1 MKKYIVAAACALPL
15 AFAAPLYAQSGGGDP
30 NAGTPP
36 GAAAPAPAP
45 APAPAAPG
53 SMPGA
58 SGAAPAGPAPQEE
71 KTESISGWSV
81 KDTIMGA
88 AVYNENDE
96 KIGDISDVVLSPEG
110 KAGYFIVGAG
120 GFLGVGAR
128 DVAIPY
134 DKITREG
141 EKFTLPGYTKEQLK
155 ALPRV
160 EVAK

>member
-1 MKKYIVAAACALPL
+1 LLQPL
-15 AFAAPLYAQSGGGDP
+15 ARFLLHL
-30 NAGTPP
+30 PP
-36 GAAAPAPAP
+36 RFTRS
-45 APAPAAPG
+45 PAAEIPTRARRRARR
-53 SMPGA
+53 SPLRHPRLPGA

-71 KTESISGWSV
+71 QTESISGWSV

-96 KIGDISDVVLSPEG
+96 KIGDINDVVLSPEG

-120 GFLGVGAR
+120 GFLGVGSR

-134 DKITREG
+134 DKITRNG

>member
-36 GAAAPAPAP
+36 GAAEPAPAP
-45 APAPAAPG
+45 APAPAAP
-53 SMPGA
+53 
-58 SGAAPAGPAPQEE
+58 QEE
-71 KTESISGWSV
+71 QTESISGWSV

-96 KIGDISDVVLSPEG
+96 KIGDINDVVLSPEG

-120 GFLGVGAR
+120 GFLGVGSR

-134 DKITREG
+134 DKITRNG